1 MFNPPHPGELL
12 KVGYIDELKISVS
25 KVALMLGVSRKTI
38 YDIINEKTS
47 ITPAMALRIS
57 KAFNTEAE
65 FWLNLQ
71 MKYDLF
77 NAMQTTNQ
85 DDVKTYKQIA

>member
-1 MFNPPHPGELL
+1 MTMYNPPHPGELL
-12 KVGYIDELKISVS
+12 KEGYIDELKLSIA

-38 YDIINEKTS
+38 YDIVNGKAA
-47 ITPAMALRIS
+47 ITPVMALKIA
-57 KAFNTEAE
+57 KAFNSDAE

-77 NAMQTTNQ
+77 NAIQSTDLNNIQ
-85 DDVKTYKQIA
+85 VYG

>member
-1 MFNPPHPGELL
+1 MFNLPHLGELL

-25 KVALMLGVSRKTI
+25 EFAFMLGLSRKTF
-38 YDIINEKTS
+38 YDIINEKTA
-47 ITPAMALRIS
+47 ITSAMALRIS

-77 NAMQTTNQ
+77 NAMQTTNL

>member
-1 MFNPPHPGELL
+1 MFNLPHLGELL
-12 KVGYIDELKISVS
+12 KVGYIDELKLSVS

-77 NAMQTTNQ
+77 NAMQTTNL

>member
-1 MFNPPHPGELL
+1 ML
-12 KVGYIDELKISVS
+12 IAKI
-25 KVALMLGVSRKTI
+25 KTA
-38 YDIINEKTS
+38 

-57 KAFNTEAE
+57 KSFNTEAE

-77 NAMQTTNQ
+77 NAMQTTNP
-85 DDVKTYKQIA
+85 DYVKTYKQIA

>member
-12 KVGYIDELKISVS
+12 KIGYIDELKLSVS
-25 KVALMLGVSRKTI
+25 EVALMLGVSRKTI

-47 ITPAMALRIS
+47 ITPSMALRIS

-77 NAMQTTNQ
+77 NAMQTTNL

>member
-1 MFNPPHPGELL
+1 MTMYNPPHPGELL
-12 KVGYIDELKISVS
+12 KAGYIDELKLSVA

-38 YDIINEKTS
+38 YDIVNCKAA
-47 ITPAMALRIS
+47 ITPVMALKIA
-57 KAFNTEAE
+57 KAFNSDAE

-77 NAMQTTNQ
+77 NAIQSTDLDNI
-85 DDVKTYKQIA
+85 QIYG

>member
-1 MFNPPHPGELL
+1 MLIA
-12 KVGYIDELKISVS
+12 KVKS
-25 KVALMLGVSRKTI
+25 A
-38 YDIINEKTS
+38 

-77 NAMQTTNQ
+77 NAMQTTNL
-85 DDVKTYKQIA
+85 DYVKTYKQIA